1 MKAII
6 VDDDSFIRQVLK
18 MMLDELSID
27 VVKEAGSMA
36 EARSAIKD
44 CQVDVVF
51 LDIMLPDGDGMDLV
65 DDVKA
70 AQPDCKIL
78 MISGSAT
85 KDKIQ
90 DSISKGASGFIVK
103 PFNAN
108 VVMKNIASSLN
119 VEIPDDLNG

>member
-1 MKAII
+1 
-6 VDDDSFIRQVLK
+6 

>member
-18 MMLDELSID
+18 MMLDELSIN
-27 VVKEAGSMA
+27 VVKESGTLAD
-36 EARSAIKD
+36 ARSAIKD
-44 CQVDVVF
+44 YPVDVVF
-51 LDIMLPDGDGMDLV
+51 LDIMLPDGDGMDLIE
-65 DDVKA
+65 DVKA

-85 KDKIQ
+85 KDKVQ
-90 DSISKGASGFIVK
+90 DSISRGANGFIVK

-108 VVMKNIASSLN
+108 IVVKNIAGSLN
-119 VEIPDDLNG
+119 VELPDGFNG